1 MITPTRPILYISG
14 PFSSPDIL
22 HGIEQNILNASMFSL
37 EAWEKGW
44 AAMCPHKNT
53 SGFQHTD
60 IPWSVWMD
68 GDLAFI
74 DRMNP
79 EKGDALFMM
88 PGWETSIHY

>member
-1 MITPTRPILYISG
+1 
-14 PFSSPDIL
+14 
-22 HGIEQNILNASMFSL
+22 MFSL

-88 PGWETSIHY
+88 PGWETSTGATIERDHAVDMGLLIYYPENGIPNLVDGGN